1 MTDLPRITS
10 RLSTAGFAALLA
22 ELAAGPLLQK
32 REFAFHS
39 LKPAKAA
46 MALLYSWLR
55 WHPAIKVRT
64 TLRLDLATAILTV
77 IPRSTKEKRGRKPNV
92 Y

>member
-1 MTDLPRITS
+1 MTDLPHITS
-10 RLSTAGFAALLA
+10 RLSTAGFAALLN
-22 ELAAGPLLQK
+22 ELLAGPLTQS
-32 REFAFHS
+32 REYAFRS

-64 TLRLDLATAILTV
+64 TLRLNLATATLTI
-77 IPRSTKEKRGRKPNV
+77 IPRSTKERRGRKPLQ
-92 Y
+92 